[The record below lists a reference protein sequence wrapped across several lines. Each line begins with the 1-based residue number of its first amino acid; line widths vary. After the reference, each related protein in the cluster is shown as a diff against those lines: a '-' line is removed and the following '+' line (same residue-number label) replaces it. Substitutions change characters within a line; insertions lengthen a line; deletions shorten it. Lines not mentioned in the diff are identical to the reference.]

1 MKLSF
6 LLLHTLLLHLLH
18 HPLSPAESSF
28 HCELVEPHAVASD
41 SLPLLGS
48 IEVQSE
54 VVKVVVGIVSE
65 LVERQ
70 AEQEE
75 EQIDLR
81 GSTST

>member
-6 LLLHTLLLHLLH
+6 LLHTLLLLLLH
-18 HPLSPAESSF
+18 HRLSPAESNL
-28 HCELVEPHAVASD
+28 HCDEPHAVASD

-48 IEVQSE
+48 LEVQLE
-54 VVKVVVGIVSE
+54 VVKVVVGKVSE

>member
-6 LLLHTLLLHLLH
+6 LLHTLHCLHLLH
-18 HPLSPAESSF
+18 HPLSPAESSL
-28 HCELVEPHAVASD
+28 HCELVEPHAVEFD

-54 VVKVVVGIVSE
+54 VVKVVVGKVSE

-75 EQIDLR
+75 EQIVLR